1 MPVKYIEVKPVSDL
15 FVAATRAFGN
25 IAIIGKGGAGTAA
38 SAPQEFTNPTS
49 AAAAYPP
56 TPITY
61 GTLTAAVAQG
71 TTVNTL
77 AANVTTAVPGSA
89 KILVNGQ
96 AFTVTPA
103 GAAVAA
109 ATTIPVLPQ
118 AVTVSGG
125 LLAGANVTAAPVV
138 TPLANS
144 IATAFRQSPGPT
156 VVYGV
161 QVPDPAAA
169 ADYTA
174 ALTLVEGL
182 DVQIV
187 VLGDLALK
195 DTAGP
200 TAAAIT
206 LLANHVLTVS
216 TTGGDGKERIGVAM
230 LESTLTSPLNVAQ
243 QAALNTGGVKN
254 ERMVFIAHKST
265 DDAAAALAGVIGGV
279 EPQVSILLKS
289 IKVNMSDTFADA
301 DIDKFDAA
309 SVNWITS
316 PVLIPG
322 HALFMGEG
330 YTADPSQNKKYIDIV
345 RVIDDVNFRIK
356 ATLIQA
362 IGNFRVSRSGL
373 RAIVTLVQ
381 SVLSPLQTQAV
392 IEGYQIYIPLLV
404 LLDKDPN
411 TLTAA
416 EAQQIQQHQADRS
429 VDMVVTVEYAGAI
442 HRLHINLVFK

>member
-38 SAPQEFTNPTS
+38 SAPQEFTDPS
-49 AAAAYPP
+49 AAAASYPY
-56 TPITY
+56 TPVTY
-61 GTLTAAVAQG
+61 GTLSAAVAQG
-71 TTVNTL
+71 TTVNSLATNAL
-77 AANVTTAVPGSA
+77 AAAVPGSA

-96 AFTVTPA
+96 MFTATAA
-103 GAAVAA
+103 GAAIGAA
-109 ATTIPVLPQ
+109 AIPVLPQ
-118 AVTVSGG
+118 AVTVVGG
-125 LLAGANVTAAPVV
+125 LLNAANVTAAPVV

-161 QVPDPAAA
+161 QVPDTAVA

-187 VLGDLALK
+187 VLGDLPLN
-195 DTAGP
+195 AGNV
-200 TAAAIT
+200 AIIT

-230 LESTLTSPLNVAQ
+230 LDPNDSITT
-243 QAALNTGGVKN
+243 QAGMNTGGVKN

-265 DDAAAALAGVIGGV
+265 DDAAAALAGVIGGL

-289 IKVNMSDTFADA
+289 IKVNMTDTFADA
-301 DIDKFDAA
+301 DIDKFDVA
-309 SVNWITS
+309 SINWITS

-381 SVLSPLQTQAV
+381 SILSPLQTQAV

-442 HRLHINLVFK
+442 HRLHISLVFK